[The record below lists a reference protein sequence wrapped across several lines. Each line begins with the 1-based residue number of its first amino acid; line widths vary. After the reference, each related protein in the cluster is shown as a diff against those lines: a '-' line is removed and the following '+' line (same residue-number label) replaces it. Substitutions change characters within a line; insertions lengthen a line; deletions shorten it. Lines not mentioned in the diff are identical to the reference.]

1 MSSVAGASESTAA
14 RGVLEARG
22 LVRRYAVA
30 GARGGHQTAIDDVT
44 LSLSAGHAVAI
55 VGESGSGKSTLARLL
70 LRLERPDD
78 GALLLDGKSAFS
90 VDERAFR
97 RRVQLVFQDP
107 YASLDPMHT
116 VGEHLRGP
124 LLRLAGVDDGAWRA
138 RASALLDE
146 VGLAPAAEFI
156 ARRPHELS
164 GGQRQRVA
172 IARALAAGPDV
183 LVADEPT
190 SMLDVSVRVGVLDVF
205 AARKARGLALAL
217 ITHDLGAAARI
228 ADRIV
233 VLFRGRIVEEGPFH
247 DVLRA
252 PAHPYTRSLVEA
264 LESLD
269 APAPPTSPA
278 ADPSTGCAYVARCP
292 RAEGRCAAAVPPLV
306 VLDQGR
312 RRAARCFVIDNA
324 TGSTP

>member
-1 MSSVAGASESTAA
+1 M
-14 RGVLEARG
+14 
-22 LVRRYAVA
+22 RRYAVA
-30 GARGGHQTAIDDVT
+30 GAGGGFQNAVDDVT
-44 LSLSAGHAVAI
+44 LTLSAGEAVAV

-70 LRLERPDD
+70 LRLEPPDG
-78 GALLLDGKSAFS
+78 GALLLDGRNAAD
-90 VDERAFR
+90 VNERAFR

-107 YASLDPMHT
+107 YASLDPMRT
-116 VGEHLRGP
+116 VGGHLRGP
-124 LLRLAGVDDGAWRA
+124 LVRLADVDDGNWRA
-138 RASALLDE
+138 QAIALLDE

-156 ARRPHELS
+156 DRRPHELS

-190 SMLDVSVRVGVLDVF
+190 SMLDVSVRIGVLDVF

-233 VLFRGRIVEEGPFH
+233 VLFRGRVVEEGPFH

-252 PAHPYTRSLVEA
+252 PAHPYTRALVDA
-264 LESLD
+264 LESLEPPATPASPSAD
-269 APAPPTSPA
+269 A
-278 ADPSTGCAYVARCP
+278 STGCAYVARCP
-292 RAEGRCAAAVPPLV
+292 RAEARCTGAVPPLV
-306 VLDQGR
+306 VLDESR

-324 TGSTP
+324 PRSTT